1 MFDNLEALDS
11 DKHKDLRFTQAGD
24 FGFAAGL
31 ASAPLSASEVVA
43 ASKCFPVVFSTE
55 GPLLPL
61 AMLSVKEGVNSFVDG
76 AGKWLAPY
84 VPAHVRRYPFILGNT
99 DTPDNYTIMFV
110 PGAPH
115 FADSAGEALFTAD
128 GQRGP
133 TLNKAVDFL
142 TALQQEIVATEKLL
156 APLVETGVLTV
167 QRLELT
173 DFDGKTASIEG
184 VRAVDR
190 EKLTALDDTTLAGW
204 VRDGMMNVID
214 AHLASLGNFVALTA
228 RQGTEPPASAEA
240 GTTGNKPWGRPN
252 A

>member
-1 MFDNLEALDS
+1 MG
-11 DKHKDLRFTQAGD
+11 TITC
-24 FGFAAGL
+24 
-31 ASAPLSASEVVA
+31 ASSL
-43 ASKCFPVVFSTE
+43 
-55 GPLLPL
+55 
-61 AMLSVKEGVNSFVDG
+61 
-76 AGKWLAPY
+76 
-84 VPAHVRRYPFILGNT
+84 
-99 DTPDNYTIMFV
+99 
-110 PGAPH
+110 
-115 FADSAGEALFTAD
+115 D

-228 RQGTEPPASAEA
+228 RQGTEPPAPAEDEA
-240 GTTGNKPWGRPN
+240 TGNKP
-252 A
+252 

>member
-11 DKHKDLRFTQAGD
+11 DKHSDLRFTQAGD
-24 FGFAAGL
+24 FGFASGL

-76 AGKWLAPY
+76 EGKWEAPY

-99 DTPDNYTIMFV
+99 DTPENFTIMFV

-115 FADSAGEALFTAD
+115 FADPGGEALFTAD
-128 GQRGP
+128 GERGP
-133 TLNKAVDFL
+133 TMSKVVDFL
-142 TALQQEIVATEKLL
+142 TAFQQEIAATEILL
-156 APLVETGVLTV
+156 APLEESGVLSV
-167 QRLELT
+167 QRLELA
-173 DFDGKTASIEG
+173 DFEGKTTSIEG

-190 EKLTALDDTTLAGW
+190 EKLTALDDKTLAGW
-204 VRDGMMNVID
+204 VRDGMMVMID
-214 AHLASLGNFVALTA
+214 AHLASLNNFIALAA
-228 RQGTEPPASAEA
+228 RQGTETLVPEPAPS
-240 GTTGNKPWGRPN
+240 
-252 A
+252 

>member
-11 DKHKDLRFTQAGD
+11 AKHKDLRFKPASD

-61 AMLSVKEGVNSFVDG
+61 AMLSVKEGVNGFVDD

-115 FADSAGEALFTAD
+115 FADPDGEAVFTAD
-128 GQRGP
+128 GERGP
-133 TLNKAVDFL
+133 TLKKAVDFL
-142 TALQQEIVATEKLL
+142 TAFQQEIAATEKML
-156 APLVETGVLTV
+156 APLAEAGLLTV
-167 QRLELT
+167 QRLELA
-173 DFDGKTASIEG
+173 DFEGKTASIEG

-190 EKLTALDDTTLAGW
+190 EKLTALDDKTLAGW
-204 VRDGMMNVID
+204 VRDGLMIVID
-214 AHLASLGNFVALTA
+214 AHLASLNNFVALTA
-228 RQGTEPPASAEA
+228 RQGTQTPAQAPAPAPS
-240 GTTGNKPWGRPN
+240 
-252 A
+252 